1 MTKDDLRKDFE
12 KETGLNWI
20 NSQEEPDID
29 YVEWLENKIIDM
41 DNNIDI
47 LLNKLN

>member
-12 KETGLNWI
+12 KETGFNWI
-20 NSQEEPDID
+20 NSQKEPDID
-29 YVEWLENKIIDM
+29 YVDWLENKIIDT